1 VAVAIFGKF
10 FQNCSFFLFFFF
22 SEKGIF
28 NRVLFL
34 VVNFCHFEK
43 EYPVIN
49 SELFGEEKV
58 IK

>member
-1 VAVAIFGKF
+1 VVGGCGKF
-10 FQNCSFFLFFFF
+10 GTFSKLFYFFIFLF

-28 NRVLFL
+28 NRVFL

-49 SELFGEEKV
+49 SVLFGEKKV